1 MRLRSYKMY
10 RLVKNEITEVI
21 NSVHI
26 IDGQNIISIPFD
38 PANTDYQTFKTA
50 VLDQQPGNIVE
61 DGDSFSINANPND
74 SILEDADGNVMTI
87 DEAKAYVR
95 TLP

>member
-1 MRLRSYKMY
+1 MIMYK
-10 RLVKNEITEVI
+10 LLQAIPDVQVACVLKD
-21 NSVHI
+21 
-26 IDGQNIISIPFD
+26 DGTGTKLCIPMSED
-38 PANTDYQTFKTA
+38 NTDYQAFKTA
-50 VLDQQPGNIVE
+50 VLKQEPSSSVVE

>member
-1 MRLRSYKMY
+1 MYKIINLPLDKQCIQRLS
-10 RLVKNEITEVI
+10 
-21 NSVHI
+21 
-26 IDGQNIISIPFD
+26 DGAFIPTD
-38 PANTDYQTFKTA
+38 EANTDYQAFKTA
-50 VLDQQPGNIVE
+50 VLDQQPGSSVVE

-74 SILEDADGNVMTI
+74 SILKDADGNVMTI

>member
-1 MRLRSYKMY
+1 MIYKLMNFQDQ
-10 RLVKNEITEVI
+10 LASIGKFENGVQTMAIP
-21 NSVHI
+21 
-26 IDGQNIISIPFD
+26 ISPD
-38 PANTDYQTFKTA
+38 NTDYQAFKTA
-50 VLDQQPGNIVE
+50 VLDQQPGNLVAE
-61 DGDSFSINANPND
+61 DGDSFSINSNPND

>member
-1 MRLRSYKMY
+1 MTQYKIIIAEDGMKS
-10 RLVKNEITEVI
+10 LKKTEDRIVWWL
-21 NSVHI
+21 
-26 IDGQNIISIPFD
+26 PFD
-38 PANTDYQTFKTA
+38 PANTDYQNFKTA
-50 VLDQQPGNIVE
+50 VLEQQPGSSVVE
-61 DGDSFSINANPND
+61 DGDSFSLNANLND

>member
-1 MRLRSYKMY
+1 MYK
-10 RLVKNEITEVI
+10 LTTN
-21 NSVHI
+21 HDLI
-26 IDGQNIISIPFD
+26 IRTTDGAYIPLD
-38 PANTDYQTFKTA
+38 PSNTDYQNFKTA
-50 VLDQQPGNIVE
+50 VLDQQPGGTVVE

-87 DEAKAYVR
+87 DQAKEYVR

>member
-1 MRLRSYKMY
+1 MY
-10 RLVKNEITEVI
+10 QIQNDFQGNPVAVTIV
-21 NSVHI
+21 
-26 IDGQNIISIPFD
+26 GQIISIPMN

-50 VLDQQPGNIVE
+50 VLDQQPGGAVVE

>member
-1 MRLRSYKMY
+1 MMYKQCKD
-10 RLVKNEITEVI
+10 LTGQISNCVI
-21 NSVHI
+21 RTT
-26 IDGQNIISIPFD
+26 DGACIPFD
-38 PANTDYQTFKTA
+38 PANTDYQNFKSA
-50 VLDQQPGNIVE
+50 VLNQEPGGAVVE

-87 DEAKAYVR
+87 DESKAYVR

>member
-1 MRLRSYKMY
+1 MYKQYKTMYGNLAEAVIRLSD
-10 RLVKNEITEVI
+10 NAT
-21 NSVHI
+21 
-26 IDGQNIISIPFD
+26 IPFD
-38 PANTDYQTFKTA
+38 PNNTDYQTFKTA
-50 VLDQQPGNIVE
+50 VLNQEPGGAVVE